1 MEFRVDYETNQA
13 EDFPN
18 WSFKLMTSEFI
29 PEAKALIVRWQADSV
44 PSFTPGI
51 MNDLLSL
58 GDSVRALYTAGLGDQ
73 LRYVVIGSSIPGMFN
88 MGGDLG
94 YFSDAIASQDRKVLF
109 DYARWAIK
117 IIHDVWM
124 GFGHPVITF
133 ALVEGDALGGGFEAA
148 LAHNFLL
155 AEKGVRLGLPE
166 ITFNLFPG
174 MGGTTFLSRRLGSS
188 EAEEI
193 LFHGRPYTAEEMFD
207 RGVVD
212 YLAERGQGTVKLL
225 EILGNSETST
235 SIYRSLLKDRD
246 DRQEQWQVTYD
257 ELRRVVDI
265 WAEGCF
271 GARDVDVRHMR
282 RIVSTQVKKL
292 AVDS

>member
-1 MEFRVDYETNQA
+1 
-13 EDFPN
+13 
-18 WSFKLMTSEFI
+18 
-29 PEAKALIVRWQADSV
+29 
-44 PSFTPGI
+44 
-51 MNDLLSL
+51 
-58 GDSVRALYTAGLGDQ
+58 
-73 LRYVVIGSSIPGMFN
+73 MFN
-88 MGGDLG
+88 RGGDLG
-94 YFSDAIASQDRKVLF
+94 YFSDAIANQDRKVLF